1 MIALLQRLQSGQGE
15 NADGLATACGVSRR
29 TVFRDIESLKE
40 AGVPIEFDSSDQ
52 KYRIDA
58 AHFLQP
64 TNLTLE
70 EALSVVLLA
79 GRVGDLERDSIFS
92 AAISAASKIEAG
104 LPPGM
109 QDQLREVAEAVDYRP
124 PAANPLNDKGEVYRK
139 LLTANVQ
146 QRVVRMEY
154 DCLTEF
160 REFTTEVHPYHL
172 LFQERSW
179 YLIGYSPRHE
189 SVRTFNL
196 GRISEV
202 EVTEESFERPD
213 SFSIKKHLRNAWRL
227 MADEGPD
234 SNVHLHF
241 TSVVA
246 RNVSEVLW
254 HPTQKAEFRED
265 GSLDYHVT
273 VSGVREILWWIL
285 GYGDQVEVLKPEKL
299 RTMVARRV
307 RAAADRYGRDTF

>member
-15 NADGLATACGVSRR
+15 NADGLANACDVSRR

-70 EALSVVLLA
+70 EALSVVMLA
-79 GRVGDLERDSIFS
+79 GRVGDLERDSVFS
-92 AAISAASKIEAG
+92 AAISAASKIEAS
-104 LPPGM
+104 LPAGM

-124 PAANPLNDKGEVYRK
+124 PAANPLNEKSEVYRT
-139 LLTANVQ
+139 LLTASVKH
-146 QRVVRMEY
+146 RVVQMDY
-154 DCLTEF
+154 NCLTEF
-160 REFTTEVHPYHL
+160 REFTSTVHPYHL

-189 SVRTFNL
+189 SIRTFNL
-196 GRISEV
+196 GRIRNAALTDER
-202 EVTEESFERPD
+202 FERPE

-234 SNVHLHF
+234 SVVHLHF
-241 TSVVA
+241 TAVVA

-254 HPTQKAEFRED
+254 HPTQKAQFRDD
-265 GSLDYHVT
+265 GSLDFYVT
-273 VSGVREILWWIL
+273 VSGLREILWWIL

-299 RTMVARRV
+299 RTMVARRL
-307 RAAADRYGRDTF
+307 RTAAERYARD